1 MFSGLVTLEGNHK
14 PPPTVP
20 KFVIKIP
27 IFIHSDKFNY
37 DITDETYEI
46 CWGKYHHVPELH
58 KTIFCRLG
66 AKINGSLILIWINHV
81 MLLCNNLVPVQ
92 SLFRFII
99 RFHGCVNLYLV
110 ETQLFQRPSFQGL
123 SLFFTTN
130 AKPKSTVQFLHSRFW
145 FWRLRIAIN
154 WNERCPQTVPGLALI
169 SAQGNLKM
177 FLTHRKASHQE
188 QDCFKETKAT

>member
-1 MFSGLVTLEGNHK
+1 MTL
-14 PPPTVP
+14 
-20 KFVIKIP
+20 
-27 IFIHSDKFNY
+27 
-37 DITDETYEI
+37 ETYEI
-46 CWGKYHHVPELH
+46 CWGKYHHVSELH
-58 KTIFCRLG
+58 KTTYCRLG

-110 ETQLFQRPSFQGL
+110 ETQLFQRHSFQGL

>member
-1 MFSGLVTLEGNHK
+1 MCSGLVTVEGNHK

-20 KFVIKIP
+20 DFVIKIP
-27 IFIHSDKFNY
+27 NLHSDKFNY
-37 DITDETYEI
+37 DVTDETYEI

-92 SLFRFII
+92 SLFRFLI

-110 ETQLFQRPSFQGL
+110 ETQLFQRHSFQGL